1 MPEIGSS
8 MGKTI
13 VQDNGQVLINSKI
26 MGIDIGEI
34 VDSQIKVG
42 KMPLDKKKEDIEHQT
57 KVMAAFSEMEEKISS
72 IRTVAAKLSNLNTS
86 GSTSSFKQKRANAP
100 YTASGAPAISVV
112 AFTVTDNTPNQ
123 NFDLQVQTKAKADRF
138 AASSSSG
145 GALDTAL
152 NYDGTLTLASTGND
166 PQTVTI
172 TTSMTLEQIRNEINS
187 VSSLTNVRASIVQA
201 GASDFRLNLSHT
213 QTGKKIEL
221 SDTGGLMSSLNIAES
236 SATDQS
242 LCAHIIFNGVDTYHP
257 TNIITTLV
265 EGVTI
270 EPISAAPGDVV
281 NVSIEP
287 NLDSTKTDIVNFV
300 KAYNDFVDFFVDQH
314 ARDENNDN
322 NYSKEAYLARNTFLD
337 TLNTTIGSSLFGGGT
352 GIASGQIQILADIGI
367 TIEGSDSETLSSSL
381 SDGQNILNKLIID
394 DGILDS
400 KLLGSLDQVRRLF
413 AFEPQLSNVNFIVS
427 DHPNAISSDIA
438 GQSISVTVSRTGA
451 DYSVTFT
458 KGAISHTG
466 TVEDTGSGL
475 RLIAPDDTIFEGI
488 KMAYVNATIAD
499 GDSATTTV
507 VLSQGIADKLNNYLS
522 SVLDIEGS
530 LSVEKEN
537 LKDKS
542 NALKNELTRLS
553 DKFERDKQ
561 YIITKFSRLQ
571 ETLRQ
576 MEALM
581 NNMTSY
587 MGALASKQR

>member
-1 MPEIGSS
+1 MPEVGSS

-13 VQDNGQVLINSKI
+13 VEGNGQVLINSKI

-57 KVMAAFSEMEEKISS
+57 KVLAAFSEMEEKISA
-72 IRTVAAKLSNLNTS
+72 IRTVASKLSNLNTT
-86 GSTSSFKQKRANAP
+86 GSSSSFKQKRANAP
-100 YTASGAPAISVV
+100 YTSLGNPSGSVV

-138 AASSSSG
+138 AASSASATTS
-145 GALDTAL
+145 DTDL
-152 NYDGTLTLASTGND
+152 NYSGTLIIASTGNAA
-166 PQTVTI
+166 QTVTI
-172 TTSMTLEQIRNEINS
+172 TTTMTLEQIRNEINS
-187 VSSLTNVRASIVQA
+187 VSSLTNVRASIIQA
-201 GASDFRLNLSHT
+201 GTNDFRLNLSHT

-221 SDTGGLMSSLNIAES
+221 SDMGGLMASLHIAES
-236 SATDQS
+236 VETDQTLS
-242 LCAHIIFNGVDTYHP
+242 AHIIFNGVSTYHP

-270 EPISAAPGDVV
+270 EPISAAPGDTV
-281 NVSIEP
+281 NVIIEP
-287 NLDSTKTDIVNFV
+287 NLDATKTDIVNFV
-300 KAYNDFVDFFVDQH
+300 KVYNDFVDFYVDQH

-322 NYSKEAYLARNTFLD
+322 NYSKDAYLARNTFLD
-337 TLNTTIGSSLFGGGT
+337 TLNTSIGSSLFGGGS
-352 GIASGQIQILADIGI
+352 GLSAGQIQILADVGI
-367 TIEGSDSETLSSSL
+367 TIEGSDSESLASSL
-381 SDGQNILNKLIID
+381 SEGQNILNKLVID

-413 AFEPQLSNVNFIVS
+413 AFEPQLSNANFIVS
-427 DHPNAISSDIA
+427 DHPSIISSDIA
-438 GQSISVTVSRTGA
+438 GETISVTVARTGS
-451 DYSVTFT
+451 DYTVTFT
-458 KGAISHTG
+458 KGAVSATG

-475 RLIAPDDTIFEGI
+475 RLISPNDTIFAGI

-499 GDSATTTV
+499 GGSATTTV

-542 NALKNELTRLS
+542 KDLKNELTRLT

-561 YIITKFSRLQ
+561 SIIMKFSRLQ
-571 ETLRQ
+571 ETLKQ

-581 NNMTSY
+581 TNMTSY